1 MTDIPAVPTGPASP
15 TGLTDVQDVA
25 GGDRTLAFSSR
36 LVLAA
41 NTTLQLT
48 FLFAFLYLRANNFGG
63 MWRPS
68 GVTAPPEVLA
78 LVALLV
84 PVVALLAL
92 WAVERALA
100 RGASAARSL
109 NGLLMLALAF
119 VVLTGAVR
127 ILMMYQF
134 GWNLQNGTYID
145 ISTVWYG
152 VILAE
157 VIMAGL
163 WTMSLVMGQVRGTS
177 PIRPAQARAVAEQ
190 WSYIT
195 VVAFAVYA
203 LIEFVT

>member
-1 MTDIPAVPTGPASP
+1 
-15 TGLTDVQDVA
+15 
-25 GGDRTLAFSSR
+25 
-36 LVLAA
+36 
-41 NTTLQLT
+41 
-48 FLFAFLYLRANNFGG
+48 
-63 MWRPS
+63 
-68 GVTAPPEVLA
+68 
-78 LVALLV
+78 
-84 PVVALLAL
+84 
-92 WAVERALA
+92 
-100 RGASAARSL
+100 
-109 NGLLMLALAF
+109 MLALAF

-152 VILAE
+152 VLLAE
-157 VIMAGL
+157 FIMVGL

-177 PIRPAQARAVAEQ
+177 PIRPAHARALAEQ